1 MYQLLSIVLY
11 LVGGFYFIIFGAY
24 VIIISFIFSHKYLYP
39 TLPFLTRVQLFLLG
53 AWIRIKNKIPNDK
66 TYIVMMNHAS
76 FADVFFSVQ
85 PLKGKY
91 TAILASFNFKIPIW
105 GTMLRFFKAIPVY
118 RKDKKK
124 AIKAIKHAETII
136 KDLKYHVVI
145 FPEGT
150 RTTDGKLQKFKKG
163 GFHMAINTQV
173 PIIPIAVKGGFN
185 YKPKTRWYIKPSI
198 IDIEVGNPIDVSK
211 YTVNDIDSLI
221 DDTRKEFLKLLNEQ
235 EK

>member
-1 MYQLLSIVLY
+1 VYQLLSIVLY
-11 LVGGFYFIIFGAY
+11 LVGGFYFLIFGAY
-24 VIIISFIFSHKYLYP
+24 VIILSFFFSHKYLYP

-53 AWIRIKNKIPNDK
+53 AWIRIKNKIPNDQ

-118 RKDKKK
+118 RKDKIK
-124 AIKAIKHAETII
+124 AIQAIKHAETII

-163 GFHMAINTQV
+163 GFHMALNTQV
-173 PIIPIAVKGGFN
+173 PIIPIAVKGGFH

>member
-1 MYQLLSIVLY
+1 
-11 LVGGFYFIIFGAY
+11 
-24 VIIISFIFSHKYLYP
+24 
-39 TLPFLTRVQLFLLG
+39 
-53 AWIRIKNKIPNDK
+53 
-66 TYIVMMNHAS
+66 MMNHAS

-118 RKDKKK
+118 RKDKIK
-124 AIKAIKHAETII
+124 AIQAIKHAETII

-163 GFHMAINTQV
+163 GFHMALNTQV
-173 PIIPIAVKGGFN
+173 PIIPIAVKGGFH

>member
-11 LVGGFYFIIFGAY
+11 IVGGFYFLIFGAY
-24 VIIISFIFSHKYLYP
+24 VIILSFIFSHKYLYP
-39 TLPFLTRVQLFLLG
+39 TLPILTRVQLFLLG
-53 AWIRIKNKIPNDK
+53 AWIRIKNKIPNDQ

-76 FADVFFSVQ
+76 FADVFFSIQ

-118 RKDKKK
+118 RKDKTK

-211 YTVNDIDSLI
+211 YTANDIDSLI

>member
-1 MYQLLSIVLY
+1 MYQLLSIILY
-11 LVGGFYFIIFGAY
+11 LVGGFYFLIFGAY
-24 VIIISFIFSHKYLYP
+24 VIILSFIFSHKYLYP

-53 AWIRIKNKIPNDK
+53 AWIRIKNKIPNDQ

-76 FADVFFSVQ
+76 FADVFFSIQ

-118 RKDKKK
+118 RKDKIK
-124 AIKAIKHAETII
+124 AIQAIKHAETII

-163 GFHMAINTQV
+163 GFHMALNTQV
-173 PIIPIAVKGGFN
+173 PIIPIAVKGGFH

>member
-1 MYQLLSIVLY
+1 MYQFFSVILY

-24 VIIISFIFSHKYLYP
+24 VIILSFIFSHKYLYP
-39 TLPFLTRVQLFLLG
+39 TLPFLTRIQLFLLG
-53 AWIRIKNKIPNDK
+53 AWIRVKNKIPNDQ

-76 FADVFFSVQ
+76 FADVFFSIQ

-118 RKDKKK
+118 RKDKIK

>member
-1 MYQLLSIVLY
+1 VYQLLSIVLY

-24 VIIISFIFSHKYLYP
+24 VIIISFIFSHNYLYP
-39 TLPFLTRVQLFLLG
+39 SLPFLTRVQLFLLG
-53 AWIRIKNKIPNDK
+53 AWIRIKNKIPNDQ

-118 RKDKKK
+118 RKDKIK

>member
-1 MYQLLSIVLY
+1 MYSIIV
-11 LVGGFYFIIFGAY
+11 FYFIIFGAY
-24 VIIISFIFSHKYLYP
+24 VIILSFIFSHKYLYP
-39 TLPFLTRVQLFLLG
+39 TLPFLTRIQLFLLG
-53 AWIRIKNKIPNDK
+53 AWIRVKNKIPNNQ
-66 TYIVMMNHAS
+66 TYIIMMNHAS

-118 RKDKKK
+118 RKDKIK